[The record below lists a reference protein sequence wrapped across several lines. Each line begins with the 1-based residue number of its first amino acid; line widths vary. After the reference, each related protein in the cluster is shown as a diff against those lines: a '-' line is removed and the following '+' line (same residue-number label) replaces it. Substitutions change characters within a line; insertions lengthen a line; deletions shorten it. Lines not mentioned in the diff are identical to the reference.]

1 MTLAA
6 RDMTVRRGGVA
17 VARDVSLTLRP
28 GELTMIVGPN
38 GAGKSS
44 LLGALAGLLPIEGSV
59 ALDGVELAV
68 MPGRERARAIGLLP
82 QQAEAAWDI
91 SVQTLVGLGRLPWRA
106 VPGRPARAAQAANR
120 AAVAQAMAVMELDD
134 LATRPVTQLSG
145 GEQARAA
152 MARVLAGEP
161 RWILA
166 DEPLASLDLA
176 HQQRLLAQL
185 RAEADGGPNGQGRGV
200 VVVVHDL
207 ATAMNRADR
216 VAVLDNGRV
225 VADGAPDVALS
236 EATVRAVWQVEARW
250 TGGPGERALIVA
262 P

>member
-6 RDMTVRRGGVA
+6 CDMTVRRGGAA
-17 VARDVSLTLRP
+17 VARGVSLTLRP

-44 LLGALAGLLPIEGSV
+44 LLGALAGLLPADGSV
-59 ALDGVELAV
+59 ALDGVELAA
-68 MPGRERARAIGLLP
+68 MPGRERARAIGFLP

-120 AAVAQAMAVMELDD
+120 AAVARAMAVMELDD
-134 LATRPVTQLSG
+134 LAQRPVTQLSG
-145 GEQARAA
+145 GEKARAA

-176 HQQRLLAQL
+176 HQQRVLAQL
-185 RAEADGGPNGQGRGV
+185 RAETNAGPGGPGRGV
-200 VVVVHDL
+200 IVVVHDL

-216 VAVLDNGRV
+216 VVVLDSGRV
-225 VADGAPDVALS
+225 VADGAPDAALS

-250 TGGPGERALIVA
+250 TGEPGERALIVA